1 MGKTFLRWAGGK
13 HWLVNA
19 ESHRFPTTYN
29 RYIEPFLGGGAVFFC
44 IEPRNAILSDVMM
57 SSLKI
62 KFGYCFIRW
71 VFHI

>member
-29 RYIEPFLGGGAVFFC
+29 RYIEPFLGGGGSVF
-44 IEPRNAILSDVMM
+44 L
-57 SSLKI
+57 
-62 KFGYCFIRW
+62 Y
-71 VFHI
+71 